1 MNKNKK
7 KTLNVNS
14 ASRGLIIGF
23 LSYGILLAFIFF
35 SLIIF
40 ISWKLNQSLGNQDT
54 IKYTIA
60 VFSAFLMFFSIRA
73 ACKLCTIDLFRN
85 YKIRIDDIIKVST
98 VMNLFFIMCVIVSIA
113 FSLLFTKNN
122 LNSHKKDLIKSQQIY
137 YTQYPEEYADYL
149 TEKMISEYQLDRFTL
164 LTQMFIVDSG
174 VIFGLFSLITIQ
186 KNLIEKYND
195 TSEDEEVKKIQTTD

>member
-1 MNKNKK
+1 MNKK

-23 LSYGILLAFIFF
+23 LSYGILLAFIFL

-40 ISWKLNQSLGNQDT
+40 ISWKVNQSTQNQET
-54 IKYTIA
+54 VKYIIS
-60 VFSAFLMFFSIRA
+60 VCSAFLMFFLIRT

-85 YKIRIDDIIKVST
+85 YKIKIDDISKVTT

-113 FSLLFTKNN
+113 FSLLFLKTD
-122 LNSHKKDLIKSQQIY
+122 LNSQKKTLIENQQTYYSQY
-137 YTQYPEEYADYL
+137 SKEFADYL
-149 TEKMISEYQLDRFTL
+149 TENLISEYQLNRFTL
-164 LTQMFIVDSG
+164 LIQMFIVDSG

-195 TSEDEEVKKIQTTD
+195 ISEEEKQTTDN